1 MKYYIIILLTIFLNS
16 CTNTSFNQ
24 LSSDIDV
31 NVQANLNANV
41 KVGEKISGTGSES
54 SFLWIFRVPGV
65 KYRSSGAST
74 SMTSSFPAGNN
85 ILSQQCDSSTPKLVG
100 TYNWTSIKVEK
111 ISSGYIVTY
120 TPDGKPHPSNTRVTA
135 VERFSK
141 KPELQPMFGIEQ
153 EFFLVQ
159 QDSNMNFLV
168 QQEFLKFF
176 CKF

>member
-1 MKYYIIILLTIFLNS
+1 LKYYIIILLTIFLNS

-85 ILSQQCDSSTPKLVG
+85 ILSMFSLVENAKGEAIHDAITTSKADIIINPKFTITETDYLIFKTVKCEVTGLKG
-100 TYNWTSIKVEK
+100 TINKV
-111 ISSGYIVTY
+111 
-120 TPDGKPHPSNTRVTA
+120 
-135 VERFSK
+135 
-141 KPELQPMFGIEQ
+141 Q
-153 EFFLVQ
+153 
-159 QDSNMNFLV
+159 
-168 QQEFLKFF
+168 
-176 CKF
+176 